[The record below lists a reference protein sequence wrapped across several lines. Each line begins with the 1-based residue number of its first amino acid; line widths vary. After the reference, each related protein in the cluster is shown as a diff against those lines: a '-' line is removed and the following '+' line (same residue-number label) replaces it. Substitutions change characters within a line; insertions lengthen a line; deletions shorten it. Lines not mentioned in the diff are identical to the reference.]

1 MGGVCAAKMGGV
13 AQARA
18 SSVWSMKRFFF
29 ITGGGQVLRLATSAE
44 PDVGRFRSVC
54 HDRFEEVIRFE
65 GDEGSYHKS
74 L

>member
-1 MGGVCAAKMGGV
+1 
-13 AQARA
+13 
-18 SSVWSMKRFFF
+18 MKRFFF